1 MSYCSTKMSE
11 WSSPLKTL
19 GDLMFITDVYI
30 AAKLSN
36 LPCNEQIREARKL
49 KNWLQKDL
57 GGKLGVC
64 LSYISKV
71 ENGIEVPSIDLAKKI
86 SKVLAPYINKTA
98 FIKKVLEKKGI
109 KEEDIYF
116 FKHLIAKIKR
126 SLKKA

>member
-1 MSYCSTKMSE
+1 
-11 WSSPLKTL
+11 
-19 GDLMFITDVYI
+19 MFITDVYI

-57 GGKLGVC
+57 GKKLEVC
-64 LSYISKV
+64 LSYISKI
-71 ENGIEVPSIDLAKKI
+71 ENGIEVPSIDRAKKI

-109 KEEDIYF
+109 KEGDIYF
-116 FKHLIAKIKR
+116 FKHLIAKIKKF
-126 SLKKA
+126 LKKAWDMPKDKLD

>member
-1 MSYCSTKMSE
+1 MRIC
-11 WSSPLKTL
+11 
-19 GDLMFITDVYI
+19 
-30 AAKLSN
+30 
-36 LPCNEQIREARKL
+36 ARRGALFGANPHLRYRKQGFGAPV

-71 ENGIEVPSIDLAKKI
+71 ENGTEVPSIDLAKKI

-116 FKHLIAKIKR
+116 FKHLIAKIKKF
-126 SLKKA
+126 LKKA